1 MMRIIPAIDII
12 EGQCVRLTKGSY
24 DTKKVYNANPLEV
37 AKEFADA
44 GFKYL
49 HLVDLDGAKIGK
61 PVNIDVLEQIATK
74 TTLMVDYGGGL
85 RSEEAVAAA
94 FNAGASAV
102 TAGSIAAKNR
112 EEVLRWL
119 NRWGAEK
126 IIIGAD
132 AIDGR
137 IATQGWQSVENI
149 DLMDFIGE
157 YLSNGACRFICTD
170 VGRDGMLQGSAI
182 DLYGAIIAR
191 FPQVELVASGGVTSI
206 DEIGELRKLGLWGAI
221 VGKAI
226 YENKIGI
233 NELAKE
239 V

>member
-61 PVNIDVLEQIATK
+61 PINIDVLEQIATK

-149 DLMDFIGE
+149 DLMDFISE